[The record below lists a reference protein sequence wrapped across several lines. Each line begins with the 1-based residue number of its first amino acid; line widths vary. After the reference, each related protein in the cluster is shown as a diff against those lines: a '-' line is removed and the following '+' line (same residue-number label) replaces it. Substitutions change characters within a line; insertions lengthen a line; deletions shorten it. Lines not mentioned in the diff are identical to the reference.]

1 MLSVVFIALFQ
12 LDVGFASF
20 YQQGIEI
27 MLTQETILQIKSEGK
42 TRYTGQGFQHLS
54 DLSQDIKSISETLRR
69 G

>member
-12 LDVGFASF
+12 LDVSFASF

-27 MLTQETILQIKSEGK
+27 MLTQETILQIKSEGR
-42 TRYTGQGFQHLS
+42 TWYTGQGFQCLS
-54 DLSQDIKSISETLRR
+54 DLSQHIRSISETLRR